1 MEGTAP
7 TLDLRAPGYRQNPYP
22 TLARIR
28 AENPIHQDAMGV
40 FYITRHAD
48 VTAALKDP
56 RLGRDL
62 RKWIGYA
69 MVRPYLAD
77 SPLERCIEQWMF
89 SVDAP
94 QHTRL
99 RQLVARVF
107 TPRAVAAMRS
117 AIEQVVDDI
126 LADLN
131 TRNATEIEIMSTFAQ
146 PFPVRVI
153 ASILGLP
160 ITIYDDLKRWST
172 QVAVAFEPTSRRRE
186 RQQASDAAVDLM
198 AYLRELVAV
207 RRDQR
212 TGDVVSIL
220 LAAAEDGD
228 KLSEDELIAQLVM
241 LFIAGH
247 ETTTHL
253 IGNGL
258 LTLCRH
264 PEQMQR
270 LRTDPSLGPRAVE
283 EMLRYEP
290 SVNTIARAAHADTTL
305 GGKPIPAGSIML
317 CMAGAANR
325 DPDIFPDPDRFDIA
339 RTPNPHVTFGGG
351 VHYCLGAPLAR
362 LESQVAFGRLL
373 ERFVSIEVDEQNVRW
388 RDLVNLRGLEAL
400 PVRVTWGA

>member
-1 MEGTAP
+1 
-7 TLDLRAPGYRQNPYP
+7 
-22 TLARIR
+22 
-28 AENPIHQDAMGV
+28 
-40 FYITRHAD
+40 
-48 VTAALKDP
+48 
-56 RLGRDL
+56 
-62 RKWIGYA
+62 
-69 MVRPYLAD
+69 
-77 SPLERCIEQWMF
+77 MF

-126 LADLN
+126 LDDLK
-131 TRNATEIEIMSTFAQ
+131 AQDASEIEIMSAFAQ

-160 ITIYDDLKRWST
+160 ITIYEDLKRWST

-186 RQQASDAAVDLM
+186 RQAASDATADLM
-198 AYLRELVAV
+198 AYLREQVAG

-212 TGDVVSIL
+212 SGDVVSIL
-220 LAAAEDGD
+220 VAAADDGD
-228 KLSEDELIAQLVM
+228 QLSEDELIAQLVM

-247 ETTTHL
+247 ETTMNL
-253 IGNGL
+253 VGNGL

-264 PEQMQR
+264 PEQMRR
-270 LRTDPSLGPRAVE
+270 LREEPSLGQSAVE

-290 SVNTIARAAHADTTL
+290 SANTIGRAAHADTTL

-325 DPDIFPDPDRFDIA
+325 DPDVFADPDRFDIT

-362 LESQVAFGRLL
+362 LEAQIAFARLL
-373 ERFVSIEVDEQNVRW
+373 DRFSSIEAIEERVRW
-388 RDLVNLRGLEAL
+388 RDLVNLRGLETL
-400 PVRVTWGA
+400 PVRVSWSR